1 MTIKWLTTD
10 QVARNG
16 VKILG
21 YGVGGV
27 GKTTL
32 IATAPA
38 PFVISAEAGLLSL
51 ARHKIPGAAVSSL
64 AELGEVWRWVT
75 EANEAKQF
83 ATICVDSSTEIAE
96 VLLQT
101 LKASNKDPRK
111 AYGELLDQLM
121 AILRGFRDIVGKHVY
136 ITAKE
141 EWAKDEAS
149 GAMRFQPMM
158 PGQKLGQQLPY
169 LFDEV
174 FRLIVAR
181 DQQGKKQHVICTQ
194 ADYQYEG
201 KDRSGCLAPFEKPD
215 LTAIINKITGGTK

>member
-1 MTIKWLTTD
+1 MIRWLTTD

-21 YGVGGV
+21 YGTGGT

-32 IATAPA
+32 CATAPA

-51 ARHKIPGAAVSSL
+51 ARFRIPGAAVSTI
-64 AELGEVWRWVT
+64 AELLEVWRWVSGSA
-75 EANEAKQF
+75 EANQF
-83 ATICVDSSTEIAE
+83 ATICVDSSTELAE
-96 VLLQT
+96 VFLQT

-111 AYGELLDQLM
+111 AYGEMLDQMMQL
-121 AILRGFRDIVGKHVY
+121 LRAFRDLAGKHVY

-141 EWAKDEAS
+141 EWAKDEAT

-181 DQQGKKQHVICTQ
+181 DQQNQRQHVACTQ
-194 ADYQYEG
+194 ADFQFEA
-201 KDRSGCLAPFEKPD
+201 KDRSGCLAPFEQPN
-215 LTAIINKITGGTK
+215 LTAIINKITGEK

>member
-1 MTIKWLTTD
+1 MINWLTTD

-21 YGVGGV
+21 YGVGGT
-27 GKTTL
+27 GKTT
-32 IATAPA
+32 ICATAPA

-51 ARHKIPGAAVSSL
+51 ARYKIPGASVRTL
-64 AELGEVWRWVT
+64 DEIGEVWQWVT
-75 EANEAKQF
+75 GSAEAKQF
-83 ATICVDSSTEIAE
+83 ATICIDSSTEIAE

-111 AYGELLDQLM
+111 AYGELLDKLM
-121 AILRGFRDIVGKHVY
+121 LLLRAFRDIVGKHVY

-149 GAMRFQPMM
+149 GALRFQPMM

-181 DQQGKKQHVICTQ
+181 DQQGKKQHMICTQ

-201 KDRSGCLAPFEKPD
+201 KDRSGCLDPFEQPN
-215 LTAIINKITGGTK
+215 LTAIINKITGGT

>member
-1 MTIKWLTTD
+1 
-10 QVARNG
+10 
-16 VKILG
+16 
-21 YGVGGV
+21 
-27 GKTTL
+27 
-32 IATAPA
+32 
-38 PFVISAEAGLLSL
+38 VISAEAGLLSL
-51 ARHKIPGAAVSSL
+51 ARYKIPGASVRTL
-64 AELGEVWRWVT
+64 DEIGEVWQWVT
-75 EANEAKQF
+75 GSAEAKQF
-83 ATICVDSSTEIAE
+83 ATICIDSSTEIAE

-111 AYGELLDQLM
+111 AYGELLDKLM
-121 AILRGFRDIVGKHVY
+121 LLLRAFRDIVGKHVY

-149 GAMRFQPMM
+149 GALRFQPMM

-181 DQQGKKQHVICTQ
+181 DQQGKKQHMICTQ

-201 KDRSGCLAPFEKPD
+201 KDRSGCLDPFEQPN
-215 LTAIINKITGGTK
+215 LTAIINKITGGT